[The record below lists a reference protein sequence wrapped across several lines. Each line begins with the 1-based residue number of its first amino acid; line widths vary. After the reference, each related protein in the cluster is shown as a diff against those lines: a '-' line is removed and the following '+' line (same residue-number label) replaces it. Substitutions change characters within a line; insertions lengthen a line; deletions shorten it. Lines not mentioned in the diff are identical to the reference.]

1 MKLISLLFFAIFPLF
16 ILAQSPNPRTLL
28 FDYQT
33 IKSNINLAKL
43 NQNKANFI
51 SKIVLDLP
59 TPNGIIKSFEVEETS
74 NFMAEL
80 SKEHPDIQT
89 FTGTCVEDKSLS
101 VRFDLSPLGF
111 SGAYVQQGNFDI
123 IEPKDLSKNLYQI
136 TPFDE
141 TQSGW
146 ECGIDTL
153 VKRRFRSNRISAKA
167 NISSGN
173 VLRTFRIA
181 IATTGEFTVA
191 NGGQT
196 QALSRINSFLTIINA
211 MYIKEL
217 SIQFNLV
224 SGNNIIFT
232 DPNTD
237 PFNTASGNNT
247 NESGIAFRGFNTD
260 GKLPY
265 STYDLGHTLHVNG
278 TTDGGVSASG
288 VATLD
293 VVCDNFSKGQMWTQY
308 AASNTNSAINGLVG
322 GILIHEIGHQFGAN
336 HTFNGQGGNC
346 TSQLGDQFEPGSG
359 TTIMSYKG
367 QCSAAQNLTGIA
379 DNYFHIRSLESILL
393 GISLQPTCGTT
404 TTLTNTIPVVNAGLD
419 YTVPANTPFLLKA
432 SASDANNDSLTYTWD
447 ENDAGVYNDAGALGQ
462 INGIGGYSAVRS
474 RTAPLF
480 RSKKSITTSNRSFPA
495 LSFILNNANNPADN
509 EGEDLSI
516 AQRTM
521 KFTFTAR
528 DNKTTGGG
536 TVSDDILITIDSLKG
551 PFLVTSPNTNVSWEA
566 GSSKT
571 ITWTVNNTHLLSPN
585 IDILISSNGGTS
597 FTTLISNTPNDGS
610 ETIIIPSGTTLNAT
624 ARIKIVSTNSTTAE
638 FFDISDTNF
647 TIIAPSVCP
656 ATNAI
661 FLSTK
666 TGLWNDLTVW
676 NCGNR
681 LPSVT
686 DTVRIVAG
694 HVVTLNIN
702 TQIKILN
709 VFGNLVFLSGKVLS
723 Y

>member
-1 MKLISLLFFAIFPLF
+1 MKHIFFLFFAIFPF
-16 ILAQSPNPRTLL
+16 IILAQTTNPKTLL

-33 IKSNINLAKL
+33 IRSNINTAKS
-43 NQNKANFI
+43 NQNQANLNT
-51 SKIVLDLP
+51 KILVDLP
-59 TPNGIIKSFEVEETS
+59 TPNGVIKSFEIEGTS
-74 NFMAEL
+74 NFDTKL
-80 SKEHPDIQT
+80 SKKYPDIQT
-89 FTGTCVEDKSLS
+89 YTGTCVKDKSLS
-101 VRFDLSPLGF
+101 VRFDLSPMGF
-111 SGAYVQQGNFDI
+111 SGVYIQQGNFDI
-123 IEPKDLSKNLYQI
+123 IDPKDLSQNLYQI

-141 TQSGW
+141 TQHGW

-153 VKRRFRSNRISAKA
+153 VKRKFRSSRVSAKT

-173 VLRTFRIA
+173 VLRTFRVA
-181 IATTGEFTVA
+181 VATTGEFTVA

-217 SIQFNLV
+217 SIQFALV
-224 SGNNIIFT
+224 NNTNIIFT

-237 PFNTASGNNT
+237 PFAPTGNADSNQSGT
-247 NESGIAFRGFNTD
+247 AFRGFNTD

-265 STYDLGHTLHVNG
+265 ANYDFGFALHVNG
-278 TTDGGVSASG
+278 TTGGGVSASG
-288 VATLD
+288 QATLD
-293 VVCDNFSKGQMWTQY
+293 VICDNFYKGQMWTQY
-308 AASNTNSAINGLVG
+308 AAINTNTAINGLVS

-346 TSQLGDQFEPGSG
+346 TGQLGDQFEPGSG

-367 QCSAAQNLTGIA
+367 LCSSTQNLTGSA

-393 GISLQPTCGTT
+393 GISLQPSCGTT
-404 TTLTNTIPVVNAGLD
+404 ATLTNAVPVVNAGSD
-419 YTVPANTPFLLKA
+419 FTVPANTPFLLKA
-432 SASDANNDSLTYTWD
+432 TATDANNDAMTYTWD
-447 ENDAGVYNDAGALGQ
+447 ENDAGLYNDAGALGQ
-462 INGIGGYSAVRS
+462 TNGVGGYSAVRS

-480 RSKKSITTSNRSFPA
+480 RSKQSTTTPIRSFPA

-516 AQRTM
+516 AQRIM

-536 TVSDDILITIDSLKG
+536 TVSDDIFITIDSLKG

-571 ITWTVNNTHLLSPN
+571 ITWSVNNTNLLSPN

-597 FTTLISNTPNDGS
+597 FTTLLSNTPNDGS
-610 ETIIIPSGTTLNAT
+610 ETIIIPSITTLNAT
-624 ARIKIVSTNSTTAE
+624 ARIKIVSTNSSTAE
-638 FFDISDTNF
+638 FYDISDSNF
-647 TIIAPSVCP
+647 TVIAPSVCP
-656 ATNAI
+656 ATNAT

-681 LPSVT
+681 LPGIT
-686 DTVRIVAG
+686 DTVKIVSG

-702 TQIKILN
+702 TQIKVLN
-709 VFGNLVFLSGKVLS
+709 LFGSLVFQAGRVLS

>member
-1 MKLISLLFFAIFPLF
+1 MKHLFLLLFIIFPLF
-16 ILAQSPNPRTLL
+16 IHAQSPNPRTLL

-33 IKSNINLAKL
+33 IKSNIILVKS
-43 NQNKANFI
+43 NQNKANI
-51 SKIVLDLP
+51 NTKILLDLP
-59 TPNGIIKSFEVEETS
+59 TPSGVIKSFEVEETS

-80 SKEHPDIQT
+80 SIEHPEIQT
-89 FTGTCVEDKSLS
+89 FSGTCVKDKSLS

-111 SGAYVQQGNFDI
+111 SGAYVQQGSFDI
-123 IEPKDLSKNLYQI
+123 IEPKDLAKNLYQI
-136 TPFDE
+136 TPFNE
-141 TQSGW
+141 TQNGW

-153 VKRRFRSNRISAKA
+153 EKRKFRNNIILPIAS
-167 NISSGN
+167 ISSGN
-173 VLRTFRIA
+173 VLRTFRVA

-191 NGGQT
+191 NGGQS
-196 QALSRINSFLTIINA
+196 QALSRINSFLTIINT

-217 SIQFNLV
+217 SVQFALV
-224 SGNNIIFT
+224 NNTNIIFT
-232 DPNTD
+232 DSTTD
-237 PFNTASGNNT
+237 PYSPTDNASSNQ
-247 NESGIAFRGFNTD
+247 SGTAFRGFDTD

-265 STYDLGHTLHVNG
+265 STYDFGFTLHVNG
-278 TTDGGVSASG
+278 TTGGGVSASG

-293 VVCDNFSKGQMWTQY
+293 VVCDNFYKGQMWTQY
-308 AASNTNSAINGLVG
+308 AASNTNTAINGLVG

-346 TSQLGDQFEPGSG
+346 TGQLGNQFEPGSG

-367 QCSAAQNLTGIA
+367 LCSSDQNLTGNA
-379 DNYFHIRSLESILL
+379 DNYFHISSLETILS
-393 GISLQPTCGTT
+393 GISSQLTCGTT
-404 TTLTNTIPVVNAGLD
+404 ITLTNAVPIVNAGTD
-419 YTVPANTPFLLKA
+419 YTIPANTPFLLKGTA
-432 SASDANNDSLTYTWD
+432 TDTNNDPLTYTWD
-447 ENDAGVYNDAGALGQ
+447 ENDAGIYNDAGALGQ
-462 INGIGGYSAVRS
+462 TNGVGGYSAVKS

-480 RSKKSITTSNRSFPA
+480 RSKQSTTTPIRSFPA

-528 DNKTTGGG
+528 DNKITGGG
-536 TVSDDILITIDSLKG
+536 TVSDAILITVDSLKG
-551 PFLVTSPNTNVSWEA
+551 PFLITSPNTNVSWEA

-571 ITWTVNNTHLLSPN
+571 IMWSVNNTNLLSPN

-597 FTTLISNTPNDGS
+597 FTTLVGNTPNDGS
-610 ETIIIPSGTTLNAT
+610 ETVTIPSGTTLNTT
-624 ARIKIVSTNSTTAE
+624 ARIKIVSANSTTAE
-638 FFDISDTNF
+638 FYDISDTNF
-647 TIIAPSVCP
+647 TVIAPTVCP
-656 ATNAI
+656 ATNAT

-686 DTVRIVAG
+686 DTVKIIAG
-694 HVVTLNIN
+694 NVVTLNIN
-702 TQIKILN
+702 AQIKVLN
-709 VFGNLVFLSGKVLS
+709 VFGNLVFQAGKVLS

>member
-1 MKLISLLFFAIFPLF
+1 MKQLFLLLLTIFPLF

-33 IKSNINLAKL
+33 IKSNISLAKS
-43 NQNKANFI
+43 NQYKADFKA
-51 SKIVLDLP
+51 KILLDLP
-59 TPNGIIKSFEVEETS
+59 TPSGLIKSFEVEETS
-74 NFMAEL
+74 NFMVEL
-80 SKEHPDIQT
+80 MKEHPDIQT
-89 FTGTCVEDKSLS
+89 FTGTCVKDKSLS

-123 IEPKDLSKNLYQI
+123 IEPKDLSQNLYQI

-141 TQSGW
+141 TQKGW
-146 ECGIDTL
+146 ECGLDTL
-153 VKRRFRSNRISAKA
+153 VKRKFRSNRISAKA
-167 NISSGN
+167 NISAGN

-217 SIQFNLV
+217 SIQFALV
-224 SGNNIIFT
+224 NNTNIIFT
-232 DPNTD
+232 DPATD
-237 PFNTASGNNT
+237 PYSPTGSASSNQ
-247 NESGIAFRGFNTD
+247 SGTSFRGFNTNGTLLYAD
-260 GKLPY
+260 
-265 STYDLGHTLHVNG
+265 YDFGFTLHVNG
-278 TTDGGVSASG
+278 TTGGGVSASG

-293 VVCDNFSKGQMWTQY
+293 VICDNFSKGQMWTQY
-308 AASNTNSAINGLVG
+308 AANNTNSAINGLVG

-367 QCSAAQNLTGIA
+367 SCSSAQNLTGNA
-379 DNYFHIRSLESILL
+379 DNYFHISSLESILL
-393 GISLQPTCGTT
+393 GISLQPNCGTT
-404 TTLTNTIPVVNAGLD
+404 ATLSNAVPVVNAGAD
-419 YTVPANTPFLLKA
+419 ITVPSNTPFLLKA
-432 SASDANNDSLTYTWD
+432 TATDANIDQLTYTWD
-447 ENDAGVYNDAGALGQ
+447 ENDSGVYKDAGALGQ
-462 INGIGGYSAVRS
+462 TNGVGGYPAVKS
-474 RTAPLF
+474 KNAPLF
-480 RSKKSITTSNRSFPA
+480 RSKQSTTTTNRSFPA

-528 DNKTTGGG
+528 DNKVTGGG
-536 TVSDDILITIDSLKG
+536 TVSDDILVMVDSLKG
-551 PFLVTSPNTNVSWEA
+551 PFLVTSPNSNVSWEA

-571 ITWTVNNTHLLSPN
+571 ITWSVNNTNLLSPN

-597 FTTLISNTPNDGS
+597 FTNLASNTPNDGS
-610 ETIIIPSGTTLNAT
+610 ETIIIPSGTTLNST
-624 ARIKIVSTNSTTAE
+624 ARIKIVSNNSTTAE
-638 FFDISDTNF
+638 FYDISDTNF
-647 TIIAPSVCP
+647 TVIAPSVCP
-656 ATNAI
+656 PTNAT

-681 LPSVT
+681 LPDVT
-686 DTVRIVAG
+686 DTVKIVAG
-694 HVVTLNIN
+694 HVVTLNVN
-702 TQIKILN
+702 ASVKTLN
-709 VFGNLVFLSGKVLS
+709 VFGNLTFQVGKVLS